1 MKLINK
7 ITFIIIF
14 LFVNIN
20 AFGEVSSFVDSKSVT
35 QKIAHG
41 ITFKP
46 DGTKMFV
53 VGKSQNKI
61 FEFDLST
68 AFDISTATKNSNEF
82 LHNSQQVD
90 ATDIKFNSDGT
101 KLFLAGTDEQ
111 EIDEYNLSTAYD
123 VSTIV
128 HQNTYFN
135 GGGLE
140 LSLIHI

>member
-53 VGKSQNKI
+53 VGKTQNKI

-68 AFDISTATKNSNEF
+68 AFDISTATISSNEYD
-82 LHNSQQVD
+82 HGSEDDD

-101 KLFLAGTDEQ
+101 KLFLAGAGDQ
-111 EIDEYNLSTAYD
+111 EIMSIIYQLPMMFQPAY
-123 VSTIV
+123 IR
-128 HQNTYFN
+128 
-135 GGGLE
+135 
-140 LSLIHI
+140 IHILMGTVWNL